1 MLIDRLRAFF
11 AVREKV
17 DFLHRTGT
25 DHICIRVYGLAGES
39 GISPETVRE
48 SLESFAK
55 RGVLSLSTWRNVP
68 YREVNWRE
76 WQSEDFF
83 YNRDDANYVRL
94 RLAA

>member
-25 DHICIRVYGLAGES
+25 DHICIRVYGLAGKL

-48 SLESFAK
+48 SLENPLQNGASC
-55 RGVLSLSTWRNVP
+55 L
-68 YREVNWRE
+68 
-76 WQSEDFF
+76 
-83 YNRDDANYVRL
+83 
-94 RLAA
+94 